1 MSKRNKRL
9 YLLESHLK
17 QIEKLPWRI
26 VANNEPA
33 IVQNV
38 FICPICLEVIDLS
51 KFSENEF
58 NKIISLEDVPPKSM
72 GGKPILITCKQCN
85 NICGH
90 EIDVYLFNELK
101 YRADIQLPSS
111 VSRKAKLKS
120 GDNVLN
126 ATFKI
131 KDDKNIF
138 IELTQKNDPKKIKT
152 HFEDI
157 KQSRVNWKLDAQIIL
172 SDVKRNPTAANV
184 ALLKS
189 AYLLAFQRLGY
200 RYILNE
206 ELQIVRNQILNPK
219 ESLISRFI
227 VGDES
232 YIKDENKDGVYRAYY
247 NETEILL
254 VIFSFSLNNIKCRRA
269 VALPPINKNIDI
281 YETIYQQTDFKIT
294 IIEEVPILKE
304 YAIL

>member
-1 MSKRNKRL
+1 MSNKNKRL
-9 YLLESHLK
+9 RLLRICVE

-26 VANNEPA
+26 VASNEPA
-33 IVQNV
+33 NVQNV

-51 KFSENEF
+51 KFSENDF
-58 NKIISLEDVPPKSM
+58 NNIISLEDVPPKSM

-90 EIDVYLFNELK
+90 EIDVYLLNELK
-101 YRADIQLPSS
+101 YREEMQLPSS
-111 VSRKAKLKS
+111 VSRKAKLTL

-131 KDDKNIF
+131 KDDKNIVL
-138 IELTQKNDPKKIKT
+138 EVTQKNDPKKVKT

-157 KQSRVNWKLDAQIIL
+157 KQSGVNWKLDAQIIL
-172 SDVKRNPTAANV
+172 SDVKRNPTAANI

-227 VGDES
+227 VGDER

-254 VIFSFSLNNIKCRRA
+254 VIFSFNLNNVKCRRA
-269 VALPPINKNIDI
+269 IALPPINKNIDI
-281 YETIYQQTDFKIT
+281 YETINPLTDFKIS

>member
-1 MSKRNKRL
+1 M
-9 YLLESHLK
+9 
-17 QIEKLPWRI
+17 
-26 VANNEPA
+26 
-33 IVQNV
+33 QNV

-51 KFSENEF
+51 KFSENDF

-101 YRADIQLPSS
+101 YRTDIQIPSS
-111 VSRKAKLKS
+111 VGRKARLKS

-131 KDDKNIF
+131 KDDKNIVL
-138 IELTQKNDPKKIKT
+138 EVTQKNDPKKVKT

-157 KQSRVNWKLDAQIIL
+157 KQSGVNWKLNAQIIL
-172 SDVKRNPTAANV
+172 SDVKRNPTAANI

-281 YETIYQQTDFKIT
+281 YETIYQQTDFKIS

>member
-1 MSKRNKRL
+1 MSNKNKRL
-9 YLLESHLK
+9 HLLKSCVE

-33 IVQNV
+33 NVQNV

-51 KFSENEF
+51 KFSEKEIN
-58 NKIISLEDVPPKSM
+58 NIISLEDVPPKSM
-72 GGKPILITCKQCN
+72 GGQPILITCKQCN
-85 NICGH
+85 NISGH
-90 EIDVYLFNELK
+90 EIDVYLLNELK
-101 YRADIQLPSS
+101 HRAEMQLPSS
-111 VSRKAKLKS
+111 VSRKAKLTS

-131 KDDKNIF
+131 IDDKKIVL
-138 IELTQKNDPKKIKT
+138 EVTQKNDPKKVKT

-157 KQSRVNWKLDAQIIL
+157 KKSGVNWKLNAQIIL
-172 SDVKRNPTAANV
+172 SDVKRNPTAANI

-227 VGDES
+227 VGDER

-254 VIFSFSLNNIKCRRA
+254 VIFSFNLNDVKCRRA
-269 VALPPINKNIDI
+269 IALPPINKNIDI
-281 YETIYQQTDFKIT
+281 YETINQLTDFKIS
-294 IIEEVPILKE
+294 IIEEVPILKD

>member
-1 MSKRNKRL
+1 MSNKNKRL
-9 YLLESHLK
+9 RLLRICVE

-26 VANNEPA
+26 VASNEPA
-33 IVQNV
+33 NVQNV

-51 KFSENEF
+51 KFSENDF
-58 NKIISLEDVPPKSM
+58 NNIISLEDVPPKSM

-90 EIDVYLFNELK
+90 EIDVYLLNELK
-101 YRADIQLPSS
+101 YRAEMQLPSS
-111 VSRKAKLKS
+111 VSKKAKLTL

-131 KDDKNIF
+131 KDDKNIVL
-138 IELTQKNDPKKIKT
+138 ELTQKNDPKKVKT

-157 KQSRVNWKLDAQIIL
+157 KKSGVNWKLNAQIIL
-172 SDVKRNPTAANV
+172 SDVKRNPTAANI

-227 VGDES
+227 VGDER

-254 VIFSFSLNNIKCRRA
+254 VIFSFNLNDVKCRRA
-269 VALPPINKNIDI
+269 IALPPINKNIDI
-281 YETIYQQTDFKIT
+281 YETINKQTDFKIS
-294 IIEEVPILKE
+294 ILEEVPILKD